1 MSSAEGTVE
10 PTASEVQ
17 PSESQDS
24 MAEAAANLASAEVSQ
39 SVIDSVLDADSRVE
53 QIQVVAPQPLRSVA
67 GGRHEARERAVHLL
81 YESEIK
87 SLPIQ
92 EVLDAQVLIPD
103 SYTENLVLS
112 VELHSIELTELFGRL
127 ARGWSVE
134 RMPTLDLALLRV
146 ACCELAYFP
155 EIPRGVVLSEA
166 VALAGHYGT
175 DDSSKFV
182 NGLLTAAA
190 DELRPA

>member
-1 MSSAEGTVE
+1 VSTSDGSSQ
-10 PTASEVQ
+10 PSASEVEPLGTALGSPPAQ
-17 PSESQDS
+17 
-24 MAEAAANLASAEVSQ
+24 AGVSQ
-39 SVIDSVLDADSRVE
+39 SVIDSVVDADTVVE
-53 QIQVVAPQPLRSVA
+53 KIDIELAPALRSVV

-81 YESEIK
+81 YEAEMK
-87 SLPIQ
+87 GLPI
-92 EVLDAQVLIPD
+92 EAILKAQVLIPD
-103 SYTENLVLS
+103 PYTEKLLRK
-112 VELHSIELTELFGRL
+112 VEEHRAQLTELIGRL

-146 ACCELAYFP
+146 ACCELAYCP
-155 EIPRGVVLSEA
+155 EVPRGVVLSEA
-166 VALAGHYGT
+166 VALAGQYGT